1 MNWMAT
7 DVYMSYLILVCSDN
21 HRIGNKKKGNSAVQ
35 HVALFLCSLL
45 VRIMA
50 EQPVQR
56 FYWPENAI
64 DWPEPA

>member
-1 MNWMAT
+1 M
-7 DVYMSYLILVCSDN
+7 VK
-21 HRIGNKKKGNSAVQ
+21 HRIRNKLKGNSAVQ
-35 HVALFLCSLL
+35 HVPLLLCSLL
-45 VRIMA
+45 ARIMA